1 MSRLN
6 CPFRSFL
13 SYLHFKQ
20 IAISILLYYNDL
32 NSIYSLHN
40 RLMFTEELE
49 TMSYKSVHLQDIL
62 TIHDIYSIHYFEYM
76 CDFSFPGE
84 SHDFWEFLCVDKGE
98 VNVLAD
104 EKFHV
109 LKKGDII
116 FHKPNEFHNVQSN
129 GLIAPNLV
137 VISFSTVSPAMSFF
151 EKKVLQISEP
161 ERLLLAQII
170 QEAKHVF
177 EGRMD
182 DPYQEELI
190 RAENPVYAGEQLI
203 RLYLEQFLIQLIRRH
218 MVRTPAPNPPII
230 KSVKQKAD
238 SELLAQ
244 IQAYMEN
251 HLCETLTIEQICK
264 NNSIGRSQLQKLF
277 RTGSGYGAIE
287 YFSRMKVEKAKQMMR
302 ENHYNFTQ
310 IADTLGFSSI
320 HYFSRQFKQ
329 ITGMTPSEYASS
341 IKALS
346 DHPV

>member
-1 MSRLN
+1 MDVSATGAGN
-6 CPFRSFL
+6 V
-13 SYLHFKQ
+13 
-20 IAISILLYYNDL
+20 N
-32 NSIYSLHN
+32 
-40 RLMFTEELE
+40 
-49 TMSYKSVHLQDIL
+49 YKSVKLQD
-62 TIHDIYSIHYFEYM
+62 TITIQNIYSIHYFEYM

-104 EKFHV
+104 KKPHV
-109 LKKGDII
+109 LKKGEII
-116 FHKPNEFHNVQSN
+116 FHKPNEFHNVNSN

-137 VISFSTVSPAMSFF
+137 VISFSCASPSMSFF
-151 EKKVLQISEP
+151 EEKVLQISES

-177 EGRMD
+177 DGRLD

-190 RAENPVYAGEQLI
+190 KAKKPAFAGEQLI
-203 RLYLEQFLIQLIRRH
+203 RLYLEQLLIQLIRRYTIGIPSQNTLL
-218 MVRTPAPNPPII
+218 V
-230 KSVKQKAD
+230 KSIKQKAD
-238 SELLAQ
+238 GELFEQ
-244 IQAYMEN
+244 IQKYMET
-251 HLCETLTIEQICK
+251 HIRETLTIEQICK

-277 RTGSGYGAIE
+277 RSKSGYGAIE
-287 YFSRMKVEKAKQMMR
+287 YFSRLKVDLAKQMIR

-310 IADTLGFSSI
+310 IADALGFSSI

>member
-1 MSRLN
+1 
-6 CPFRSFL
+6 
-13 SYLHFKQ
+13 
-20 IAISILLYYNDL
+20 
-32 NSIYSLHN
+32 
-40 RLMFTEELE
+40 
-49 TMSYKSVHLQDIL
+49 MSYKSVHLQDVL
-62 TIHDIYSIHYFEYM
+62 TIREIYSIHYFEYM

-104 EKFHV
+104 KKPHV
-109 LKKGDII
+109 LKKGEII
-116 FHKPNEFHNVQSN
+116 FHKPNEFHNVNSN

-137 VISFSTVSPAMSFF
+137 VISFSCASPSMSFF
-151 EKKVLQISEP
+151 EEKVLQISDS

-177 EGRMD
+177 DGRLD

-190 RAENPVYAGEQLI
+190 KAKQPAFAGEQLI
-203 RLYLEQFLIQLIRRH
+203 RLYLEQLLIQLIRRYTIGIPSQNTLL
-218 MVRTPAPNPPII
+218 V
-230 KSVKQKAD
+230 KSIKQKAD
-238 SELLAQ
+238 GELFEQ
-244 IQAYMEN
+244 IQKYMET
-251 HLCETLTIEQICK
+251 HIRETLTIEQICK

-277 RTGSGYGAIE
+277 RSKSGYGAIE
-287 YFSRMKVEKAKQMMR
+287 YFSRLKVDLAKQMIR

-310 IADTLGFSSI
+310 IADALGFSSI

>member
-1 MSRLN
+1 
-6 CPFRSFL
+6 
-13 SYLHFKQ
+13 
-20 IAISILLYYNDL
+20 
-32 NSIYSLHN
+32 
-40 RLMFTEELE
+40 
-49 TMSYKSVHLQDIL
+49 MSYKSVYLQDIL

-98 VNVLAD
+98 VNVLAG

-116 FHKPNEFHNVQSN
+116 FHKPNEFHNVKSN

-137 VISFSTVSPAMSFF
+137 VMSFSCPSSSMSFF
-151 EKKVLQISEP
+151 EEKVLQISEP

-177 EGRMD
+177 HGRLD

-190 RAENPVYAGEQLI
+190 KSENPVFAGEQLI
-203 RLYLEQFLIQLIRRH
+203 RLYLEQLLIQLIRRY
-218 MVRTPAPNPPII
+218 MVRTPIPNPPIV
-230 KSVKQKAD
+230 KSIKQKAD
-238 SELLAQ
+238 GELFTQ
-244 IQAYMEN
+244 VREYMDA
-251 HLCETLTIEQICK
+251 HICETLTIEQICK

-277 RTGSGYGAIE
+277 RTRSGYGAIE
-287 YFSRMKVEKAKQMMR
+287 YFSRLKVDHAKQMIR

-310 IADTLGFSSI
+310 IADALGFSSI

>member
-1 MSRLN
+1 MN
-6 CPFRSFL
+6 
-13 SYLHFKQ
+13 
-20 IAISILLYYNDL
+20 
-32 NSIYSLHN
+32 
-40 RLMFTEELE
+40 
-49 TMSYKSVHLQDIL
+49 YKSVKLQD
-62 TIHDIYSIHYFEYM
+62 TITIQNIYSIHYFEYM

-104 EKFHV
+104 KKPHV
-109 LKKGDII
+109 LKRGEII
-116 FHKPNEFHNVQSN
+116 FHKPNEFHNVNSN

-137 VISFSTVSPAMSFF
+137 VISFSCASPSMSFF
-151 EKKVLQISEP
+151 EEKVLQISDS

-177 EGRMD
+177 DGRLD

-190 RAENPVYAGEQLI
+190 KAKQPAFAGEQLI
-203 RLYLEQFLIQLIRRH
+203 RLYLEQLLIQLIRRYTIGIPSQNTLL
-218 MVRTPAPNPPII
+218 V
-230 KSVKQKAD
+230 KSIKQKAD
-238 SELLAQ
+238 GELFEQ
-244 IQAYMEN
+244 IQKYMET
-251 HLCETLTIEQICK
+251 HIRETLTIEQICK

-277 RTGSGYGAIE
+277 RSKSGYGAIE
-287 YFSRMKVEKAKQMMR
+287 YFSRLKVDLAKQMIR

-310 IADTLGFSSI
+310 IADALGFSSI